1 MLTPE
6 LRGRER
12 AGAPTAALEDP
23 RARGSAPGPLASEP
37 GEGVQVGGVGTLPS
51 APLEALRTG
60 ALEEEGGGPC
70 VLLPVSRVCH
80 RHRPDS

>member
-1 MLTPE
+1 MLAPE

-12 AGAPTAALEDP
+12 AGVPTAALGDP

-37 GEGVQVGGVGTLPS
+37 GEGVQVGGGTLPS
-51 APLEALRTG
+51 APLEALQTG

-70 VLLPVSRVCH
+70 VLLSVSRVCH
-80 RHRPDS
+80 CHRPDS